1 MPELPEVETIR
12 RGLEQVLPGRTIKTV
27 EVRLLK
33 AYQVAGP
40 EDDSRVTG
48 AKVVS
53 VERRGKSLLIGL
65 STGLTLLIHLK
76 MTGQLIYR
84 ERGHGKARKQPR
96 IKLAGGHPTTDM
108 VLGEFPKKSTHVI
121 FTFDNGSELFF
132 NDQRTF
138 GYVKV
143 IPTEDLGAVPL
154 LKSLGPE
161 PLERSF
167 TLERFTTMLTR
178 RPNAKLKPL
187 LLDQTFIAG
196 LGNIYVDE
204 ALNLAK
210 LHPLRT
216 AGSLPP
222 AKRHALFTA
231 IKQVLRTSLRYGGT
245 SDNTYVTIR
254 GDKGDYLN
262 HARAYHR
269 TGEPCRTCGRLIER
283 SVVAGRGTHTC
294 PHCQRPPRRALA

>member
-12 RGLEQVLPGRTIKTV
+12 RGLAEVLPGQTIKEI
-27 EVRLLK
+27 EVRLPK

-40 EDDSRVTG
+40 EDDSRVVG
-48 AKVVS
+48 AQVEQ
-53 VERRGKSLLIGL
+53 VERRGKALLIEL
-65 STGLTLLIHLK
+65 STGLTFLIHLK

-84 ERGHGKARKQPR
+84 EKDH

-108 VLGEFPKKSTHVI
+108 VLGEFPKKSTQVI
-121 FTFDNGSELFF
+121 IRFRKGSELFF

-138 GYVKV
+138 GYIKLL
-143 IPTEDLGAVPL
+143 PTDELGNVPL
-154 LKSLGPE
+154 LKTLGPE

-167 TLERFTTMLTR
+167 TFEKFEQLLKR

-204 ALNLAK
+204 SLNLAK

-216 AGSLPP
+216 AGSITKPQRR
-222 AKRHALFTA
+222 KLFDA
-231 IKQVLRTSLRYGGT
+231 IRSVLRTSLKYGGT

-254 GDKGDYLN
+254 GGKGDYLR
-262 HARAYHR
+262 HARAYHK
-269 TGEPCRTCGRLIER
+269 TGEPCKHCGHPIER
-283 SVVAGRGTHTC
+283 MVVAGRGTHYC
-294 PHCQRPPRRALA
+294 PHCQRPPRTMKS

>member
-12 RGLEQVLPGRTIKTV
+12 KGLAEVLPGRRITGF
-27 EVRLLK
+27 EVRLPK
-33 AYQVAGP
+33 SFQAAGP
-40 EDDSRVTG
+40 ERTERIIG
-48 AKVVS
+48 AKVAS
-53 VERRGKSLLIGL
+53 VERRGKLLMIGL
-65 STGLTLLIHLK
+65 STGVHLLIHLK

-84 ERGHGKARKQPR
+84 QRRR
-96 IKLAGGHPTTDM
+96 VKLAGGHPTTDM

-121 FTFDNGSELFF
+121 FTFDNQAELFF

-138 GYVKV
+138 GYIKLV
-143 IPTEDLGAVPL
+143 PDEDLANVPL
-154 LKSLGPE
+154 LKSFGPE
-161 PLERSF
+161 PLERAF
-167 TLERFTTMLTR
+167 TLKTFEGRLAR

-187 LLDQTFIAG
+187 LLDQTFLAG

-216 AGSLPP
+216 VASLQPVH
-222 AKRHALFTA
+222 RRALYQA
-231 IKQVLRTSLRYGGT
+231 IKSVLRASLRYGGT

-254 GDKGDYLN
+254 GDKGDYLS

-269 TGEPCRTCGRLIER
+269 TGLPCRACGTPIER
-283 SVVAGRGTHTC
+283 LVVAGRGTHIC
-294 PHCQRPPRRALA
+294 PRCQRPPRERT